1 MSDNDETNTW
11 LHGFASGVAAC
22 SIGAYLVHRRAQ
34 RRQDPALIDEDG
46 TVIPLE

>member
-1 MSDNDETNTW
+1 MSMEDETSSW

-22 SIGAYLVHRRAQ
+22 SVGAYLLARRTQ
-34 RRQDPALIDEDG
+34 RDQQPALIDEDG